1 MLRCPSS
8 SKSFGDEIS
17 LGVVSN
23 THIKA
28 RVKTLLLD
36 DARILDAELDKLGP
50 LGGLAVGDRGR
61 VAEGSA
67 STHFD
72 FVVRLSEGVGDA
84 RRRLVTASEEWNC
97 DDEPELDVPT
107 KATWKIAE
115 GKSVDRARRGS
126 IPYSLYAKPTQ
137 PSHSPP
143 QIAGR
148 SYPSTRAGTN
158 CQME

>member
-1 MLRCPSS
+1 MGRC
-8 SKSFGDEIS
+8 
-17 LGVVSN
+17 
-23 THIKA
+23 
-28 RVKTLLLD
+28 VKTLLLD

-84 RRRLVTASEEWNC
+84 QRRRLVTASEEWNC

-115 GKSVDRARRGS
+115 GKSLVRVDLFGF
-126 IPYSLYAKPTQ
+126 AKPTQ
-137 PSHSPP
+137 PCTF
-143 QIAGR
+143 AFA
-148 SYPSTRAGTN
+148 STNRW
-158 CQME
+158 

>member
-1 MLRCPSS
+1 M
-8 SKSFGDEIS
+8 IS
-17 LGVVSN
+17 N
-23 THIKA
+23 A

-115 GKSVDRARRGS
+115 GKSLGLVD
-126 IPYSLYAKPTQ
+126 LFAKRQLRPTF
-137 PSHSPP
+137 
-143 QIAGR
+143 AFA
-148 SYPSTRAGTN
+148 STNRW
-158 CQME
+158 